1 MIHSNQFLILSIF
14 IYYVTVI
21 YKQLYQAQNTDKNKS
36 NSEGCTNG
44 NITTEVPWNSVSL
57 RNVQLGKRQR
67 MTQKSTYINSSG

>member
-44 NITTEVPWNSVSL
+44 NITTEVP
-57 RNVQLGKRQR
+57 
-67 MTQKSTYINSSG
+67 